1 MGFLEKA
8 EERIEASVSGL
19 FSKLSKAEL
28 QPVEISQAV
37 RVAMDQAA
45 TATDPDRV
53 LAPHR
58 YLLLV
63 CANDAERVTPAIIAA
78 IRSEVAR
85 HATRQGYQLT
95 GELELSLRV
104 DPKISRGQIKV
115 GAAKVET
122 QVAWSPS
129 VVFNGQRIELG
140 VGKLTFG
147 RDASADVM
155 IEDRGLSRIHFE
167 IAWTGGLAAIRD
179 LESTNGSF
187 VDGIRTSEIV
197 LRSGSTITAGR
208 TEFLF
213 ELSAKAVGE

>member
-45 TATDPDRV
+45 GATDHDRV
-53 LAPHR
+53 LAPNR

-63 CANDAERVTPAIIAA
+63 SAQDAERVTPAMIAA

-85 HATRQGYQLT
+85 HATKQGYRLT
-95 GELELSLRV
+95 GELELSVRV
-104 DPKISRGQIKV
+104 DPKIAKGQIKV
-115 GAAKVET
+115 GTAKVET
-122 QVAWSPS
+122 QVDWSP
-129 VVFNGQRIELG
+129 VITFNGQSVEIG
-140 VGKLTFG
+140 AGKLTFG

-155 IEDRGLSRIHFE
+155 VEDRGLSRVHFE
-167 IAWTGGLAAIRD
+167 IAWTGDLAAIRD
-179 LESTNGSF
+179 LESTNGTF
-187 VDGIRTSEIV
+187 VDGIRISEIV
-197 LRSGSTITAGR
+197 LRSGSVITAGR
-208 TEFLF
+208 TEFRF
-213 ELSAKAVGE
+213 ELSAKAVS